1 MRILSDAN
9 VYHIVLKGIN
19 SEQIFFDE
27 DDYLSFMNVLKVSC
41 SNYNALLYAFC
52 IMNNH
57 VHLLIKFNE
66 NNMPQMFKSFGASFV
81 FRYNKKYNRSGSLFN
96 GRYFSKAINDDAGY
110 CSHCNS
116 NCTNG
121 CRDGCHRGCGNN
133 CYVNCEGYTHKYH
146 PACPTC
152 QHNCA
157 GCQGQCNG
165 TCRGTCSRTSYT
177 VS

>member
-1 MRILSDAN
+1 MIYIARTMRILSDAN

-96 GRYFSKAINDDAGY
+96 GRYFSKAINDDAYLLTVLKYIHFNPVTAKLCAKPGDWKWSSFTEY
-110 CSHCNS
+110 VY
-116 NCTNG
+116 
-121 CRDGCHRGCGNN
+121 NN
-133 CYVNCEGYTHKYH
+133 NIYVHTDFI
-146 PACPTC
+146 
-152 QHNCA
+152 
-157 GCQGQCNG
+157 
-165 TCRGTCSRTSYT
+165 
-177 VS
+177 